1 MMRETNSIRA
11 KLAQFLTILIPI
23 LITQAGLSLITFLD
37 TVMSGKVSAEDLAG
51 VAIGS
56 SIWTPVYTGLAGILM
71 AVTPI
76 VAQLMGGGRRED
88 VPRAVFQAIYLSFL
102 LSIVVIVI
110 GSMCVP
116 FILGRLGLEPSVET
130 IARHFLSFLA
140 IGIIPLF
147 GYSVMRSFIDALGKT
162 RVTMFITLTALPINF
177 VLNYLF
183 IFGNFGFPKLGGAG
197 AGLASALTYWAIF
210 MMSICIVIKAEPF
223 ASFRLFQTLPRFNVS
238 RMGQILKIG
247 IPIGFAI
254 FFETSIFAA
263 VTLLMG
269 HFDTVTIASHQ
280 AAMNF
285 ASILYILPLSIS
297 MALTIVVG
305 FEAGAMRYKD
315 AKSYSY
321 IGIATA
327 VLFSLCTAALIL
339 LFRPE
344 IAGLYTTESAVL
356 QMTQHFLMYAIF
368 FQLSDAIAAPIQG
381 ALRGYKDVNYTL
393 IAAFVSYWVIGLP
406 AGYLIGTYTSFGA
419 FGYWVGLITGLA
431 AGAIVLF
438 VRLRL
443 IERRMHSDTTGKGS

>member
-1 MMRETNSIRA
+1 MRETNSIRA
-11 KLAQFLTILIPI
+11 KVRLFLTMLIPI

-76 VAQLMGGGRRED
+76 VAQLMGAGHKKD
-88 VPRAVFQAIYLSFL
+88 VPKAVFQAIYLSFL
-102 LSIVVIVI
+102 LSICVITI
-110 GSMCVP
+110 GTIGIPYV
-116 FILGRLGLEPSVET
+116 LGGLGLEQSVED

-140 IGIIPLF
+140 FGIIPLF
-147 GYSVMRSFIDALGKT
+147 GYSVLRSFIDALGKT

-177 VLNYLF
+177 VLNYVF

-197 AGLASALTYWAIF
+197 AGLASAMTYWAILI
-210 MMSICIVIKAEPF
+210 MSICIVMKAEPF
-223 ASFRLFQTLPRFNVS
+223 ASFHLFQKLPRINIS

-247 IPIGFAI
+247 LPIGFAI

-305 FEAGAMRYKD
+305 FEAGAKRYKD
-315 AKSYSY
+315 AQSYSY
-321 IGIATA
+321 IGIGTA
-327 VLFSLCTAALIL
+327 VLFSLFTAALIL

-344 IAGLYTTESAVL
+344 IAGLYTAESAVL
-356 QMTQHFLMYAIF
+356 QLTQHFLIYAIF

-406 AGYLIGTYTSFGA
+406 SGYLIGTYTSYGA
-419 FGYWVGLITGLA
+419 FGYWIGLIAGLA
-431 AGAIVLF
+431 AGAVVLF
-438 VRLRL
+438 IRLRL
-443 IERRMHSDTTGKGS
+443 MEKRLLQQAPSH

>member
-1 MMRETNSIRA
+1 MRETNSIRA
-11 KLAQFLTILIPI
+11 KVTLFLTILIPI

-76 VAQLMGGGRRED
+76 VAQLMGAGHKKD
-88 VPRAVFQAIYLSFL
+88 VPKAVFQAIYLSFL
-102 LSIVVIVI
+102 LSICVIAI
-110 GSMCVP
+110 GTISIPYV
-116 FILGRLGLEPSVET
+116 LGGLGLEQSVED
-130 IARHFLSFLA
+130 IAQHFLRFLA
-140 IGIIPLF
+140 FGIIPLF
-147 GYSVMRSFIDALGKT
+147 GYSVLRSFIDALGKT

-177 VLNYLF
+177 VLNYVF

-197 AGLASALTYWAIF
+197 AGLASAMTYWAIF
-210 MMSICIVIKAEPF
+210 IMSICIVIKAEPF
-223 ASFRLFQTLPRFNVS
+223 ASFRLFQKLPRLNIS

-247 IPIGFAI
+247 LPIGFAI

-305 FEAGAMRYKD
+305 FEAGAKRYKD
-315 AKSYSY
+315 AQSYSY
-321 IGIATA
+321 IGIGTA
-327 VLFSLCTAALIL
+327 ILFSLFTAALIL

-356 QMTQHFLMYAIF
+356 QMTQHFLIYAIF

-406 AGYLIGTYTSFGA
+406 SGYLIGTYTSFGA
-419 FGYWVGLITGLA
+419 FGYWIGLIAGLA

-438 VRLRL
+438 IRLRL
-443 IERRMHSDTTGKGS
+443 MEKRLLLKAPNH

>member
-1 MMRETNSIRA
+1 MRETNSIRA
-11 KLAQFLTILIPI
+11 KVTLFLTILIPI

-76 VAQLMGGGRRED
+76 VAQLMGAGHKKD
-88 VPRAVFQAIYLSFL
+88 VPKAVFQAIYLSFL
-102 LSIVVIVI
+102 LSICVIAI
-110 GSMCVP
+110 GTISIPYV
-116 FILGRLGLEPSVET
+116 LGGLGLEQSVED
-130 IARHFLSFLA
+130 IAQHFLRFLA
-140 IGIIPLF
+140 FGIIPLF
-147 GYSVMRSFIDALGKT
+147 GYSVLRSFIDALGKT

-177 VLNYLF
+177 VLNYVF

-197 AGLASALTYWAIF
+197 AGLASAMTYWAIF
-210 MMSICIVIKAEPF
+210 IMSICIVIKAEPF
-223 ASFRLFQTLPRFNVS
+223 ASFRLFQKLPRLNIS

-247 IPIGFAI
+247 LPIGFAI

-305 FEAGAMRYKD
+305 FEAGAKRYKD
-315 AKSYSY
+315 AQSYSY
-321 IGIATA
+321 IGIGTA
-327 VLFSLCTAALIL
+327 ILFSLFTAALIL

-356 QMTQHFLMYAIF
+356 QMTQHFLIYAIF

-406 AGYLIGTYTSFGA
+406 SGYLIGTYTSFGA
-419 FGYWVGLITGLA
+419 FGYWIGLIAGLA

-438 VRLRL
+438 IRLRL
-443 IERRMHSDTTGKGS
+443 MEKRLLQKSPNH

>member
-11 KLAQFLTILIPI
+11 KVILFLTMLIPI

-76 VAQLMGGGRRED
+76 VAQLMGAGHKKD
-88 VPRAVFQAIYLSFL
+88 VPKAVFQAIYLSFL
-102 LSIVVIVI
+102 LSICVITI
-110 GSMCVP
+110 GTIGIPYV
-116 FILGRLGLEPSVET
+116 LGGLGLEQSVED

-140 IGIIPLF
+140 FGIIPLF
-147 GYSVMRSFIDALGKT
+147 GYSVLRSFIDALGKT

-177 VLNYLF
+177 VLNYVF

-197 AGLASALTYWAIF
+197 AGLASAMTYWAIF
-210 MMSICIVIKAEPF
+210 IMSICIVMKAEPF
-223 ASFRLFQTLPRFNVS
+223 ASFHLFQKLPRINIS

-247 IPIGFAI
+247 LPIGFAI

-305 FEAGAMRYKD
+305 FEAGAKRYKD
-315 AKSYSY
+315 AQSYSY
-321 IGIATA
+321 IGIGTA
-327 VLFSLCTAALIL
+327 VLFSLFTAALIL

-344 IAGLYTTESAVL
+344 IAGLYTAESAVL
-356 QMTQHFLMYAIF
+356 QLTQHFLIYAIF

-406 AGYLIGTYTSFGA
+406 SGYLIGTYTSYGA
-419 FGYWVGLITGLA
+419 FGYWIGLIAGLA
-431 AGAIVLF
+431 AGAVVLF
-438 VRLRL
+438 IRLRL
-443 IERRMHSDTTGKGS
+443 MEKRLLQQTPSH

>member
-11 KLAQFLTILIPI
+11 KVTLFLTILIPI

-76 VAQLMGGGRRED
+76 VAQLMGAGHKKD
-88 VPRAVFQAIYLSFL
+88 VPKAVFQALYLSFL
-102 LSIVVIVI
+102 LSICVIAI
-110 GSMCVP
+110 GTISIPYV
-116 FILGRLGLEPSVET
+116 LGGLGLEQSVED

-140 IGIIPLF
+140 FGIVPLF
-147 GYSVMRSFIDALGKT
+147 GYSVLRSFIDALGKT

-177 VLNYLF
+177 ALNYVF

-197 AGLASALTYWAIF
+197 AGLASAMTYWAIF
-210 MMSICIVIKAEPF
+210 IMSICIVMKAEPF
-223 ASFRLFQTLPRFNVS
+223 ASFCLFQKLPRINIS

-247 IPIGFAI
+247 LPIGFAI

-305 FEAGAMRYKD
+305 FEAGAKRYKD
-315 AKSYSY
+315 AQSYSY
-321 IGIATA
+321 IGIGTA
-327 VLFSLCTAALIL
+327 VLFSLCTAK
-339 LFRPE
+339 
-344 IAGLYTTESAVL
+344 T
-356 QMTQHFLMYAIF
+356 HFI
-368 FQLSDAIAAPIQG
+368 I
-381 ALRGYKDVNYTL
+381 
-393 IAAFVSYWVIGLP
+393 
-406 AGYLIGTYTSFGA
+406 
-419 FGYWVGLITGLA
+419 
-431 AGAIVLF
+431 
-438 VRLRL
+438 
-443 IERRMHSDTTGKGS
+443 

>member
-11 KLAQFLTILIPI
+11 KVRLFLTMLIPI

-76 VAQLMGGGRRED
+76 VAQLMGAGHKKD
-88 VPRAVFQAIYLSFL
+88 VPKAVFQAIYLSFL
-102 LSIVVIVI
+102 LSICVITI
-110 GSMCVP
+110 GTIGIPYV
-116 FILGRLGLEPSVET
+116 LGGLGLEQSVED

-140 IGIIPLF
+140 FGIIPLF
-147 GYSVMRSFIDALGKT
+147 GYSVLRSFIDALGKT

-177 VLNYLF
+177 VLNYVF

-197 AGLASALTYWAIF
+197 AGLASAMTYWAILI
-210 MMSICIVIKAEPF
+210 MSICIVMKAEPF
-223 ASFRLFQTLPRFNVS
+223 ASFHLFQKLPRINIS

-247 IPIGFAI
+247 LPIGFAI

-305 FEAGAMRYKD
+305 FEAGAKRYKD
-315 AKSYSY
+315 AQSYSY
-321 IGIATA
+321 IGIGTA
-327 VLFSLCTAALIL
+327 VLFSLFTAALIL

-344 IAGLYTTESAVL
+344 IAGLYTAESAVL
-356 QMTQHFLMYAIF
+356 QLTQHFLIYAIF

-406 AGYLIGTYTSFGA
+406 SGYLIGTYTSYGA
-419 FGYWVGLITGLA
+419 FGYWIGLIAGLA
-431 AGAIVLF
+431 AGAVVLF
-438 VRLRL
+438 IRLRL
-443 IERRMHSDTTGKGS
+443 MEKRLLQQAPSH

>member
-11 KLAQFLTILIPI
+11 KVRLFLTMLIPI

-76 VAQLMGGGRRED
+76 VAQLMGAGHKKD
-88 VPRAVFQAIYLSFL
+88 VPKAVFQAIYLSFL
-102 LSIVVIVI
+102 LSICVIAI
-110 GSMCVP
+110 GTIGIPYV
-116 FILGRLGLEPSVET
+116 LEGLGLEQSVED

-140 IGIIPLF
+140 FGIIPLF
-147 GYSVMRSFIDALGKT
+147 GYSVLRSFIDALGKT

-177 VLNYLF
+177 VLNYVF

-197 AGLASALTYWAIF
+197 AGLASAMTYWAIF
-210 MMSICIVIKAEPF
+210 IMSICIVMKAEPF
-223 ASFRLFQTLPRFNVS
+223 ASFHLFQKLPRINIS

-247 IPIGFAI
+247 LPIGFAI

-305 FEAGAMRYKD
+305 FEAGAKRYKD
-315 AKSYSY
+315 AQSYSY
-321 IGIATA
+321 IGIGTA
-327 VLFSLCTAALIL
+327 VLFSLFTAALIL

-344 IAGLYTTESAVL
+344 IAGLYTAESAVL
-356 QMTQHFLMYAIF
+356 QLTQHFLIYAIF

-406 AGYLIGTYTSFGA
+406 SGYLIGTYTSYGA
-419 FGYWVGLITGLA
+419 FGYWIGLIAGLA
-431 AGAIVLF
+431 AGAVVLF
-438 VRLRL
+438 IRLRL
-443 IERRMHSDTTGKGS
+443 MEKRLLQQAPSH

>member
-1 MMRETNSIRA
+1 MRETNSIRA
-11 KLAQFLTILIPI
+11 KVRLFLTMLIPI

-76 VAQLMGGGRRED
+76 VAQLMGAGHKKD
-88 VPRAVFQAIYLSFL
+88 VPKAVFQAIYLSFL
-102 LSIVVIVI
+102 LSICVITI
-110 GSMCVP
+110 GTIGIPYV
-116 FILGRLGLEPSVET
+116 LGGLGLEQSVED

-140 IGIIPLF
+140 FGIIPLF
-147 GYSVMRSFIDALGKT
+147 GYSVLRSFIDALGKT

-177 VLNYLF
+177 VLNYVF

-197 AGLASALTYWAIF
+197 AGLASAMTYWAIF
-210 MMSICIVIKAEPF
+210 IMSICIVMKAEPF
-223 ASFRLFQTLPRFNVS
+223 ASFHLFQKLPRINIS

-247 IPIGFAI
+247 LPIGFAI

-280 AAMNF
+280 ASMNF

-305 FEAGAMRYKD
+305 FEAGAKRYKD
-315 AKSYSY
+315 AQSYSY
-321 IGIATA
+321 IGIGTA
-327 VLFSLCTAALIL
+327 VLFSLFTAALIL

-344 IAGLYTTESAVL
+344 IAGLYTAESAVL
-356 QMTQHFLMYAIF
+356 QLTQHFLIYAIF

-406 AGYLIGTYTSFGA
+406 SGYLIGTYTSYGA
-419 FGYWVGLITGLA
+419 FGYWIGLIAGLA
-431 AGAIVLF
+431 AGAVILF
-438 VRLRL
+438 IRLRL
-443 IERRMHSDTTGKGS
+443 MEKRLLQQAPSH

>member
-11 KLAQFLTILIPI
+11 KVRLFLTMLIPI

-76 VAQLMGGGRRED
+76 VAQLMGAGHKKD
-88 VPRAVFQAIYLSFL
+88 VPKAVFQAIYLSFL
-102 LSIVVIVI
+102 LSICVITI
-110 GSMCVP
+110 GTIGIPYV
-116 FILGRLGLEPSVET
+116 LGGLGLEQSVED

-140 IGIIPLF
+140 FGIIPLF
-147 GYSVMRSFIDALGKT
+147 GYSVLRSFIDALGKT

-177 VLNYLF
+177 VLNYVF

-197 AGLASALTYWAIF
+197 AGLASAMTYWAIF
-210 MMSICIVIKAEPF
+210 IMSICIVMKAEPF
-223 ASFRLFQTLPRFNVS
+223 ASFHLFQKLPRINIS
-238 RMGQILKIG
+238 RIGQILKIG
-247 IPIGFAI
+247 LPIGFAI

-305 FEAGAMRYKD
+305 FEAGAKRYKD
-315 AKSYSY
+315 AQSYSY
-321 IGIATA
+321 IGIGTA
-327 VLFSLCTAALIL
+327 VLFSLFTAALIL

-344 IAGLYTTESAVL
+344 IAGLYTAESAVL
-356 QMTQHFLMYAIF
+356 QLTQHFLIYAIF

-406 AGYLIGTYTSFGA
+406 SGYLIGTYTSYGA
-419 FGYWVGLITGLA
+419 FGYWIGLIAGLA
-431 AGAIVLF
+431 AGAVVLF
-438 VRLRL
+438 IRLRL
-443 IERRMHSDTTGKGS
+443 MEKRLLQQTPSH

>member
-1 MMRETNSIRA
+1 MRETNSIRA
-11 KLAQFLTILIPI
+11 KVTLFLTILIPI

-76 VAQLMGGGRRED
+76 VAQLMGAGHKKD
-88 VPRAVFQAIYLSFL
+88 VPKAVFQAIYLSFL
-102 LSIVVIVI
+102 LSICVIAVGTI
-110 GSMCVP
+110 GIPYV
-116 FILGRLGLEPSVET
+116 LGGLGLEQSVED
-130 IARHFLSFLA
+130 IAQHFLSFLA
-140 IGIIPLF
+140 LGIVPLF
-147 GYSVMRSFIDALGKT
+147 GYSVLRSFIDALGKT

-177 VLNYLF
+177 VLNYVF

-197 AGLASALTYWAIF
+197 AGLASAMTYWAIF
-210 MMSICIVIKAEPF
+210 IMSICIVMKAEPF
-223 ASFRLFQTLPRFNVS
+223 ASFHLFQKLPRINIS

-247 IPIGFAI
+247 LPIGFAI

-305 FEAGAMRYKD
+305 FEAGAKRYKD
-315 AKSYSY
+315 AQSYSY
-321 IGIATA
+321 IGIGTA
-327 VLFSLCTAALIL
+327 ILFSLFTAALIL

-344 IAGLYTTESAVL
+344 IAGLYTAESAVL
-356 QMTQHFLMYAIF
+356 QMTQHFLIYAIF

-406 AGYLIGTYTSFGA
+406 SGYLIGTYTSYGA
-419 FGYWVGLITGLA
+419 FGYWIGLIAGLA
-431 AGAIVLF
+431 AGAVVLF
-438 VRLRL
+438 IRLRL
-443 IERRMHSDTTGKGS
+443 MEKRLLQQASNH

>member
-11 KLAQFLTILIPI
+11 KVTLFLTMLIPI

-76 VAQLMGGGRRED
+76 VAQLMGAGHKKD
-88 VPRAVFQAIYLSFL
+88 VPKAVFQAIYLSFL
-102 LSIVVIVI
+102 LSICVITI
-110 GSMCVP
+110 GTIGIPYV
-116 FILGRLGLEPSVET
+116 LGGLGLEQSVED

-140 IGIIPLF
+140 FGIIPLL
-147 GYSVMRSFIDALGKT
+147 GYSVLRSFIDALGKT

-177 VLNYLF
+177 VLNYVF

-197 AGLASALTYWAIF
+197 AGLASAMTYWAIF
-210 MMSICIVIKAEPF
+210 IMSICIVMKAEPF
-223 ASFRLFQTLPRFNVS
+223 ASFHLFQKLPRINIS

-247 IPIGFAI
+247 LPIGFAI

-305 FEAGAMRYKD
+305 FEAGAKRYKD
-315 AKSYSY
+315 AQSYSY
-321 IGIATA
+321 IGIGTA
-327 VLFSLCTAALIL
+327 VLFSLFTAALIL

-344 IAGLYTTESAVL
+344 IAGLYTAESAVL
-356 QMTQHFLMYAIF
+356 QLTQHFLIYAIF

-406 AGYLIGTYTSFGA
+406 SGYLIGTYTSYGA
-419 FGYWVGLITGLA
+419 FGYWIGLISGLA
-431 AGAIVLF
+431 AGAVVLF
-438 VRLRL
+438 IRLRL
-443 IERRMHSDTTGKGS
+443 MEKRLLQQTPSH

>member
-1 MMRETNSIRA
+1 MRETNSIRA
-11 KLAQFLTILIPI
+11 KVRLFLTMLIPI

-76 VAQLMGGGRRED
+76 VAQLMGAGHKKD
-88 VPRAVFQAIYLSFL
+88 VPKAVFQAIYLSFL
-102 LSIVVIVI
+102 LSICVITI
-110 GSMCVP
+110 GTIGIPYV
-116 FILGRLGLEPSVET
+116 LGGLGLEQSVED

-140 IGIIPLF
+140 FGIIPLF
-147 GYSVMRSFIDALGKT
+147 GYSVLRSFIDALGKT

-177 VLNYLF
+177 VLNYVF

-197 AGLASALTYWAIF
+197 AGLASAMTYWAIF
-210 MMSICIVIKAEPF
+210 IMSICIVMKAEPF
-223 ASFRLFQTLPRFNVS
+223 ASFHLFQKLPRINIS
-238 RMGQILKIG
+238 RIGQILKIG
-247 IPIGFAI
+247 LPIGFAI

-305 FEAGAMRYKD
+305 FEAGAKRYKD
-315 AKSYSY
+315 AQSYSY
-321 IGIATA
+321 IGIGTA
-327 VLFSLCTAALIL
+327 VLFSLFTAALIL

-344 IAGLYTTESAVL
+344 IAGLYTAESAVL
-356 QMTQHFLMYAIF
+356 QLTQHFLIYAIF

-406 AGYLIGTYTSFGA
+406 SGYLIGTYTSYGA
-419 FGYWVGLITGLA
+419 FGYWIGLIAGLA
-431 AGAIVLF
+431 AGAVVLF
-438 VRLRL
+438 IRLRL
-443 IERRMHSDTTGKGS
+443 MEKRLLQQTPSH